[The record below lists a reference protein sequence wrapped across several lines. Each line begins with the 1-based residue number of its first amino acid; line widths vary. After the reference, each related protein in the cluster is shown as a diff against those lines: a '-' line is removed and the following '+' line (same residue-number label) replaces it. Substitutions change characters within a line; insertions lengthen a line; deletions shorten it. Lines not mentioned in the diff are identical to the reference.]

1 LRDPLEEAS
10 TVATDA
16 VQISITADALIE
28 AVGKLNLADKQ
39 RLLDV
44 LEQQVAEAEV
54 AAWEQDPAVR
64 AEMQASRDEVAADT
78 YVTLDDDAAKG

>member
-1 LRDPLEEAS
+1 M
-10 TVATDA
+10 ATDA
-16 VQISITADALIE
+16 VQISITFDALIE

-44 LEQQVAEAEV
+44 LEQQVAEAEE

-64 AEMQASRDEVAADT
+64 AEMQVSRDEVAAGD
-78 YVTLDDDAAKG
+78 YITLNDYLDEQRPNGANSAS

>member
-1 LRDPLEEAS
+1 M
-10 TVATDA
+10 ATDA
-16 VQISITADALIE
+16 VQISITFDALIE

-44 LEQQVAEAEV
+44 LEQQVAEAEE

-64 AEMQASRDEVAADT
+64 AEMQVSRDEVAAGD
-78 YVTLDDDAAKG
+78 YITLNDYLDEQRRNGANSAS